1 MSGFLGEFFGTMVL
15 ILLGGG
21 CGAGVNLKDNYAR
34 GQIGCSLRLLGAWR

>member
-15 ILLGGG
+15 ILLGVG

-34 GQIGCSLRLLGAWR
+34 GSEDS